1 MSHTW
6 PRAISGTRPGPP
18 RPRPGGGSPQPQTP
32 GPAPPAS
39 LPITKMIR
47 KEVTFKGFAPSSR
60 RPMLKEKKKKF
71 SVSSTQ
77 EPKFLRIYVREL
89 ISF

>member
-6 PRAISGTRPGPP
+6 PRAISGHGLAPLGSGR
-18 RPRPGGGSPQPQTP
+18 GGGSPQPQTP

-39 LPITKMIR
+39 LPITKLIR